1 MTVAIKARSTE
12 LLGYEVKK
20 EELAFMPY
28 LSHLIAN
35 NISLNNLSDEEE
47 IVLEE
52 LKSKGLVIQSKRLQ
66 CTFDYWVAMQENMLH
81 SLYRPF
87 KQINKLQ
94 EML

>member
-1 MTVAIKARSTE
+1 MAKCGELTVAIKARSTE

-20 EELAFMPY
+20 EELVFMPY

-66 CTFDYWVAMQENMLH
+66 CTFDYWVAMQEICYIAYIDH
-81 SLYRPF
+81 SNR
-87 KQINKLQ
+87 
-94 EML
+94 